1 MITMKQIG
9 VLSAI
14 LLPGIALLSSCT
26 EKKAD
31 FIGEWRAVKPV
42 SVTSE
47 ITGAESAT
55 EEITLVFSEA
65 KGNTSGKVEMT
76 GRFKVSMALPSDST
90 AVSLPVTFTA
100 DARCDGSWTPDGD
113 DYDDLLLVFDYE
125 AITVTVDTTSLSAG
139 AKLSPEHLS
148 STSELCRMK
157 VENAFRSTLAR
168 YSVLDDVEVSKDR
181 TSMDLEL
188 QNPKEKVYF
197 TRR

>member
-42 SVTSE
+42 TVTSE

-90 AVSLPVTFTA
+90 AVSVPVTFTA

-113 DYDDLLLVFDYE
+113 DYDDLLLAFDYE